1 MPTVYARTLRRAAE
15 LVGGEAELAAQLG
28 VTKKEL
34 DLWIRN
40 FVRPPND
47 VFLKAADIVGE
58 HELRVLQEQQK
69 PAPK

>member
-15 LVGGEAELAAQLG
+15 LLGGEGALAARLG
-28 VTKKEL
+28 VPKDQL
-34 DLWIRN
+34 DLWLRN

-58 HELRVLQEQQK
+58 HELRMLNEQRNV
-69 PAPK
+69 PRN

>member
-15 LVGGEAELAAQLG
+15 LLGGEGALAARLG
-28 VTKKEL
+28 VTRDQL
-34 DLWIRN
+34 DLWLRN

-58 HELRVLQEQQK
+58 HELRMLNEQRSV
-69 PAPK
+69 PRN